1 MSELNRIASHM
12 LFYGV
17 YGLDAGAMTPILY
30 GFRER
35 ERVQNLFESVTG
47 ARMMH
52 NYFRIGGVK
61 EDLPDDF
68 QEKMKTLIKHL
79 EKGIEECDQLL
90 SENEMFLARTKGV
103 GSIMR

>member
-1 MSELNRIASHM
+1 M

-35 ERVQNLFESVTG
+35 ERIQSLFESVTG

-52 NYFRIGGVK
+52 NYIRVGGVN
-61 EDLPDDF
+61 EDLPGDF
-68 QEKMKTLIKHL
+68 GERMRRLTEQPQRGHRGVRRPVVPERDVLGPHQGHRQPSAEKLP
-79 EKGIEECDQLL
+79 
-90 SENEMFLARTKGV
+90 
-103 GSIMR
+103 